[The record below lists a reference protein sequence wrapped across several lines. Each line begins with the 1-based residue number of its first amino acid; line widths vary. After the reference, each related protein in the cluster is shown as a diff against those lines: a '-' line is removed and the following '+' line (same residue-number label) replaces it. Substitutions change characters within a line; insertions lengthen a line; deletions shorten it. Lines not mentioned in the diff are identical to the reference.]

1 MIYYY
6 WNDYIIPKKADKAKI
21 FYMDTGC
28 FIAHAKHE
36 DTYTG
41 FDGDIEKIFDTS
53 NYNVRRQPPCA

>member
-1 MIYYY
+1 
-6 WNDYIIPKKADKAKI
+6 
-21 FYMDTGC
+21 MDTGC